1 MELEVSD
8 KQQCVID
15 ALLYKEKG
23 ATFKRTLEEITKAC
37 NFMSATQAASVL
49 GSLKREGVTV
59 KLGQKWQLTSQYLAS
74 LKEEQP
80 QVEECAPQ
88 KVTEDHVI
96 DTTLKIQVLQK
107 LSDIV
112 SDDIAEVLDSI
123 IVQDLKGAA

>member
-15 ALLYKEKG
+15 ALLYKGKG
-23 ATFKRTLEEITKAC
+23 ATFKRTLEEITKTC

-74 LKEEQP
+74 LKEEKTK
-80 QVEECAPQ
+80 VEECAPQ
-88 KVTEDHVI
+88 KVTEDHSI

-107 LSDIV
+107 LAEIT
-112 SDDIAEVLDSI
+112 SDDISEVLNSI
-123 IVQDLKGAA
+123 VNENLKGAA